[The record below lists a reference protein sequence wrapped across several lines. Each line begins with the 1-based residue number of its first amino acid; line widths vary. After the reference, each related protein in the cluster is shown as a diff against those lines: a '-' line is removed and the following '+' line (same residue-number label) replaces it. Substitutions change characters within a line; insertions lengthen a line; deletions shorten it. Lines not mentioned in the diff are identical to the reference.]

1 MGIDT
6 LIPAYYDAPSH
17 LEGSVPMRGDD
28 PRHDGMFSYITP
40 EARVRADHPLRPI
53 RAMTDAALQRL
64 SPRFDRLYSRLGR
77 PSIPPEK
84 LLRALLLQLLY
95 SIRSERLLMEELDY
109 NILYRWFV
117 GLSLDDPIWDATT
130 FTKNRD
136 RLLDGDV
143 ADAFFA
149 EVLAAIKA
157 DGLLSDEHFTVD
169 GTLLEAWAS
178 HKSFKPKDDTR
189 RPPDD
194 PKNPT
199 VNFHGEAR
207 RNDTHASTTDPDARL
222 YKKAVGRE
230 AKLAYLGHLLTE
242 NRHGLIVDTAVTAA
256 TGTAERDAAI
266 VMLGELPL
274 TTRRITVGADKL
286 YDTRDWVATV
296 RRMHVTP
303 HVTASVNRHGGSA
316 IDGRT
321 LRHAGYAL
329 SQRKRKLIEQAFGWM
344 KTVGL
349 LRKLRHRGGRLV
361 DWIFTFAAT
370 AYNLVR
376 WRNLMAQR
384 A

>member
-1 MGIDT
+1 
-6 LIPAYYDAPSH
+6 
-17 LEGSVPMRGDD
+17 MRGDD
-28 PRHDGMFSYITP
+28 PRHDSMFSYVTP
-40 EARVRADHPLRPI
+40 EARVPADHPLRPI
-53 RAMTDAALQRL
+53 RRMTDAALQRL
-64 SPRFDRLYSRLGR
+64 SPRFDRLYATTGR

-84 LLRALLLQLLY
+84 LLRALLLQMLY

-117 GLSLDDPIWDATT
+117 GLSLDDAVWDATT
-130 FTKNRD
+130 FSKNRD

-157 DGLLSDEHFTVD
+157 DGLISDEHFTVD

-178 HKSFKPKDDTR
+178 QKSFKPKAGAR

-199 VNFHGEAR
+199 VDFRGETR
-207 RNDTHASTTDPDARL
+207 RNETHQSTTDPDARL
-222 YKKAVGRE
+222 YKKATGQE

-242 NRHGLIVDTAVTAA
+242 NRHGLIVDTAVTSAS
-256 TGTAERDAAI
+256 GTAERDAAI
-266 VMLGELPL
+266 VMVGELPA
-274 TTRRITVGADKL
+274 TGRITLAADKL
-286 YDTRDWVATV
+286 FDTRDCV
-296 RRMHVTP
+296 RALRTMD
-303 HVTASVNRHGGSA
+303 VTAHVAQWERRRGGSA

-321 LRHAGYAL
+321 TRHPGYAL
-329 SQRKRKLIEQAFGWM
+329 SQRKRKLVEQAFGWL
-344 KTVGL
+344 KTVAL
-349 LRKLRHRGGRLV
+349 FRKLRHRGGRLI
-361 DWIFTFAAT
+361 DWMFSLGAA

-376 WRNLMAQR
+376 WRTLTAQH

>member
-1 MGIDT
+1 M
-6 LIPAYYDAPSH
+6 IPVYYDAPDHS
-17 LEGSVPMRGDD
+17 EGSMPMRGDD
-28 PRHDGMFSYITP
+28 PRHDAMFSYLTP
-40 EARVRADHPLRPI
+40 EARVRSDHPLRPI
-53 RAMTDAALQRL
+53 RRMTDAALQRL
-64 SPRFDRLYSRLGR
+64 SARFDALYSTTGR

-84 LLRALLLQLLY
+84 LLRALLLQILY

-136 RLLDGDV
+136 RLLSGDI

-149 EVLAAIKA
+149 EVLAAITA
-157 DGLLSDEHFTVD
+157 EGLLSDEHFTVD

-178 HKSFKPKDDTR
+178 HKSFKPKGADGP
-189 RPPDD
+189 PPDD

-199 VNFHGEAR
+199 VNFHGQQR
-207 RNDTHASTTDPDARL
+207 RNDTHQSTTDPEARL

-230 AKLAYLGHLLTE
+230 AKLGYLAHLLTE
-242 NRHGLIVDTAVTAA
+242 NRHGFIVDTAVTGA

-266 VMLGELPL
+266 AMLGELPL
-274 TTRRITVGADKL
+274 MARRVTVGGDKNFDMPAWVGAVRRMRITPH
-286 YDTRDWVATV
+286 VAQHTV
-296 RRMHVTP
+296 RR
-303 HVTASVNRHGGSA
+303 RSA

-321 LRHAGYAL
+321 TRHPGYAV
-329 SQRKRKLIEQAFGWM
+329 SQRRRKLVEQPFGWM

-361 DWIFTFAAT
+361 DWIVSFTAA

-376 WRNLMAQR
+376 WRNLITRPA
-384 A
+384 

>member
-1 MGIDT
+1 M
-6 LIPAYYDAPSH
+6 LIPAYYDPPDH

-40 EARVRADHPLRPI
+40 EARVRPDHPLRPI
-53 RAMTDAALQRL
+53 RRMTDAALARL
-64 SPRFDRLYSRLGR
+64 SARFDRLYSTTGR

-84 LLRALLLQLLY
+84 LLRALLLQMLY
-95 SIRSERLLMEELDY
+95 SIRSERLLVEELDY

-136 RLLDGDV
+136 RLLAGDV

-178 HKSFKPKDDTR
+178 HKSFKPKGGAGR
-189 RPPDD
+189 LPDA

-199 VNFHGEAR
+199 VNFHGQTR
-207 RNDTHASTTDPDARL
+207 RNDTHQSTTDPDARL

-230 AKLAYLGHLLTE
+230 AKLGYLAHLLTE
-242 NRHGLIVDTAVTAA
+242 NRHGLIIDTAVTAA
-256 TGTAERDAAI
+256 SGTAERDAAI

-274 TTRRITVGADKL
+274 TTQRLTVAADKA
-286 YDTRDWVATV
+286 YDIRSWVAAV
-296 RRMHVTP
+296 RRMHITP
-303 HVTASVNRHGGSA
+303 HVAQNAFGSGGSA
-316 IDGRT
+316 IDART
-321 LRHAGYAL
+321 TRHPGYRQ
-329 SQRKRKLIEQAFGWM
+329 SHRKRKLIEQAFGWL
-344 KTVGL
+344 KTVAL

-361 DWIFTFAAT
+361 DWNFTFGAA

-376 WRNLMAQR
+376 WRNLVAQR